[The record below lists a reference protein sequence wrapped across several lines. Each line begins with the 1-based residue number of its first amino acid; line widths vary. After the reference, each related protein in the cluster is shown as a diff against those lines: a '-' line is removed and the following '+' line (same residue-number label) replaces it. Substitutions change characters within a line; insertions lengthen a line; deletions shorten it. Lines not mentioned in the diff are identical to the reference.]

1 MLSRGTGYCVNETA
15 LEDSLWQILL
25 GEILAQ
31 DDSVAGGMV
40 GHTYREE
47 KTVKAPSILFID
59 RFSNPLGVAPDGFKK
74 MTLVAVNRKSLKK

>member
-31 DDSVAGGMV
+31 DDSIAGGMV
-40 GHTYREE
+40 EHTYREE

-59 RFSNPLGVAPDGFKK
+59 RF
-74 MTLVAVNRKSLKK
+74 